1 MVGNFLDKITFL
13 NEIIERVFVMSRLGS
28 IEEINRFLTEI
39 KLKG

>member
-1 MVGNFLDKITFL
+1 MAGNFLDEIAFL
-13 NEIIERVFVMSRLGS
+13 REIIERVFVMSHLGS

>member
-1 MVGNFLDKITFL
+1 MDEIAFL